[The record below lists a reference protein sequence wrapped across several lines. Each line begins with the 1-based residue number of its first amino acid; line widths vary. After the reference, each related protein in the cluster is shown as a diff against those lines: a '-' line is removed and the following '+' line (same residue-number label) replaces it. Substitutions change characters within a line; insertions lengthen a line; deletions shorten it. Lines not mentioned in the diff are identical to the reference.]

1 MWTYRKLKGR
11 KKSYVQQQAPMK
23 LTQGKYALPTPFNS
37 RVQSTKATAKSR
49 WITLIT
55 ATKKT
60 PNKIHQ
66 NYSVP
71 TMYRPALGRLLLP
84 FTHDDPKRWAQG
96 SAAHVFML
104 STSGDELEHSFGI
117 WRWKNEYWSILV
129 DQLLTTTFVP
139 RVFPLYSVWQLH
151 TQPLIVAAHHH
162 LRVAVSIY
170 WWNLERDISG
180 ILRSEVSTK

>member
-23 LTQGKYALPTPFNS
+23 LTQRKYGLPTPFNL

-60 PNKIHQ
+60 PKKIIKTTAALRCIVPPSAGSS
-66 NYSVP
+66 YRLRTMTPSV
-71 TMYRPALGRLLLP
+71 
-84 FTHDDPKRWAQG
+84 WAQG

-104 STSGDELEHSFGI
+104 STSGDELGHSFGI

-151 TQPLIVAAHHH
+151 TQPLFVAANHH

-170 WWNLERDISG
+170 WWNLDRDISG